1 MYEALLPQCFKA
13 DMSRRL
19 INLYGIAMRCV
30 WVIAAVMLASQA
42 SAQSPTAPFV
52 PTKPESSSLMQ
63 FARTPDASDT
73 TAATP
78 GAKRNPSPLAVDV
91 PTLEL
96 DSYKARG
103 SAKASA
109 ESAASS
115 KTKPSQFQRF
125 VEESTGQWLKHY
137 GEELFERADVFAADA
152 TTPPPADYK
161 LGVGDEVRVQIW
173 GAVDYAGSHV
183 VDRQG
188 QIFLPKIGAVTLAG
202 ITVKEVES
210 QLRKSVASVFN
221 NVNLNVSM
229 GRLRGITV
237 YVVGQAR
244 QPGTYTLSSLGTLVN
259 ALFASGGPDHN
270 GSMRAIELKRA
281 GQRITTL
288 DLYDFLAKGDKVN
301 DVALQSGDVIV
312 IPPAGPRVAVTGAW
326 DHSAIYELK
335 PGQTL
340 QDVLAL
346 GGGLPRLAN
355 AQKAVLERIQLGRT
369 PARMV
374 QDIPLQTNGLKLA
387 LEDGDVITLL
397 GISPAFDNA
406 VTLKG
411 TVAQPLRHAW
421 VKGMR
426 IQDLIPDRE
435 ALIVPDYYKRQNKWV
450 QKLPPI
456 SAPQDVAEDE
466 TDKPVKARDPLAVQD
481 LLRSMRHQINW
492 EYAVVE
498 RLHKDQLR
506 TELIPFNLGQ
516 AIVNQDP
523 AHNLLLQPGDV
534 VTIMSSNDLRMPVER
549 QHRLVRIEGEVA
561 APGVYQALPGETLPM
576 LIARIGGL
584 TPQAYVFGTEFT
596 RESIRKQQQNN
607 LDAVV
612 RRLESQLFSAASAST
627 TNLTGDRAAQSA
639 GVAQAQQQQMKAQLD
654 KIKALKSQGRVALEL
669 APVVAT
675 MTPQGSKT
683 MTALPPLPL
692 EDGDAILIP
701 AQPAFVSAAG
711 SVNNE
716 NALIYKPGKTVGD
729 IIKSVGLTEDA
740 EPNEIFV
747 LRADGSILGK
757 RSSGFL
763 KNFDNTEVMPGDTV
777 VVPGMLDRESRYNFV
792 IRAFKDWTQILSNFG
807 LGVAS
812 LRIIKSGL

>member
-1 MYEALLPQCFKA
+1 MYEALHTPCFKA
-13 DMSRRL
+13 AMSRKL
-19 INLYGIAMRCV
+19 KNLYRIAMRSV
-30 WVIAAVMLASQA
+30 WVIGVVLLASQA
-42 SAQSPTAPFV
+42 SAQSPLAPFS
-52 PTKPESSSLMQ
+52 PYAPAKSESDSLMQ
-63 FARTPDASDT
+63 FARTPDASDA
-73 TAATP
+73 TAWTP
-78 GAKRNPSPLAVDV
+78 GAKQNLSPLAADV
-91 PTLEL
+91 PPLEL
-96 DSYKARG
+96 DRHQARG
-103 SAKASA
+103 NAKVSG
-109 ESAASS
+109 EAAAAS
-115 KTKPSQFQRF
+115 KTKLSQFQRF

-137 GEELFERADVFAADA
+137 GEELFDRADVFAADA
-152 TTPPPADYK
+152 TTPPPADYI

-188 QIFLPKIGAVTLAG
+188 QIFLPKVGAVTLAG
-202 ITVKEVES
+202 TAVKDLES
-210 QLRKSVASVFN
+210 KLRKSVASVFN
-221 NVNLNVSM
+221 NVHLNVSM

-270 GSMRAIELKRA
+270 GSMRLIELKRA
-281 GQRITTL
+281 GKRITTL
-288 DLYDFLAKGDKVN
+288 DLYDFLAQGDKAN

-326 DHSAIYELK
+326 DHAAIYELK
-335 PGQTL
+335 AGQTL

-346 GGGLPRLAN
+346 GGGMPRLAN

-374 QDIPLQTNGLKLA
+374 QDVPLQTNGLKLA

-411 TVAQPLRHAW
+411 AVAQPLRHAW
-421 VKGMR
+421 VQGMR

-450 QKLPPI
+450 QKLP
-456 SAPQDVAEDE
+456 SNAAPQDAAEDE
-466 TDKPVKARDPLAVQD
+466 TDKPPKVRDPLPVQD
-481 LLRSMRHQINW
+481 RLRSMRNQINW
-492 EYAVVE
+492 DYAVVE

-506 TELIPFNLGQ
+506 TELITFNLGQ
-516 AIVNQDP
+516 AILNKDP
-523 AHNLLLQPGDV
+523 AHNVLLQPGDV
-534 VTIMSSNDLRMPVER
+534 VTIMSSSDLRMPVER
-549 QHRLVRIEGEVA
+549 QNRLVRIEGEVA
-561 APGVYQALPGETLPM
+561 APGVYQALPGETLPQ

-584 TPQAYVFGTEFT
+584 TPQAYIFGTEFT
-596 RESIRKQQQNN
+596 RESIRKQQQTN

-612 RRLESQLFSAASAST
+612 RRLESQLISAGSASNA
-627 TNLTGDRAAQSA
+627 NLTGDRAAQSA
-639 GVAQAQQQQMKAQLD
+639 VVAQAQQQQMKAQLD

-669 APVVAT
+669 APVMA
-675 MTPQGSKT
+675 
-683 MTALPPLPL
+683 ALPPLPL

-701 AQPAFVSAAG
+701 SQPAFISAAG

-740 EPNEIFV
+740 EPNEVFV

-777 VVPGMLDRESRYNFV
+777 VVPAMLDRESRYNFV

>member
-1 MYEALLPQCFKA
+1 
-13 DMSRRL
+13 MSRRL
-19 INLYGIAMRCV
+19 KDLYWIAMRPA
-30 WVIAAVMLASQA
+30 WVICAVMMASQA
-42 SAQSPTAPFV
+42 SAQSSFAPFL
-52 PTKPESSSLMQ
+52 PAKPELSSLMPL
-63 FARTPDASDT
+63 ARTPDASDS
-73 TAATP
+73 TAVAS
-78 GAKRNPSPLAVDV
+78 GAKRDHSPMAVNV
-91 PTLEL
+91 PPLEL
-96 DSYKARG
+96 ERNQARG
-103 SAKASA
+103 SAKVSGD
-109 ESAASS
+109 AAALS
-115 KTKPSQFQRF
+115 KNKVSQFQRF

-161 LGVGDEVRVQIW
+161 VGVGDEVRVQIW
-173 GAVDYAGSHV
+173 GAVDYVGSHI

-188 QIFLPKIGAVTLAG
+188 QVFLPKIGAVTLAG
-202 ITVKEVES
+202 VAVKDLET
-210 QLRKSVASVFN
+210 QLRKSVSSVFN

-281 GQRITTL
+281 GKRITTL
-288 DLYDFLAKGDKVN
+288 DLYDFLAKGDKAN
-301 DVALQSGDVIV
+301 DLPLQSGDVIV

-326 DHSAIYELK
+326 DHAAIFELK

-355 AQKAVLERIQLGRT
+355 AQKAVLERIQSGRT

-374 QDIPLQTNGLKLA
+374 QDISLQTNGLQLA

-397 GISPAFDNA
+397 GISPAFENA

-411 TVAQPLRHAW
+411 AVAQPLRHAW
-421 VKGMR
+421 IQGMR
-426 IQDLIPDRE
+426 IQDLIPSQE

-450 QKLPPI
+450 QKLPPLV
-456 SAPQDVAEDE
+456 APQEAVENAS
-466 TDKPVKARDPLAVQD
+466 DKPMAVRDALPVQD
-481 LLRSMRHQINW
+481 RLRSMRNQINW

-506 TELIPFNLGQ
+506 SELISFNLGL
-516 AIVNQDP
+516 AILSKDP

-534 VTIMSSNDLRMPVER
+534 VTIMSSSDLRLPVER
-549 QHRLVRIEGEVA
+549 QNKLVRIEGEVA
-561 APGVYQALPGETLPM
+561 SPGVYQVRAGETLPQ

-584 TPQAYVFGTEFT
+584 TPQAYLYGTEFT
-596 RESIRKQQQNN
+596 RESIRKQQQAN

-612 RRLESQLFSAASAST
+612 RRLESQVLSAENASAA
-627 TNLTGDRAAQSA
+627 NLLGDRAAQSA
-639 GVAQAQQQQMKAQLD
+639 VIAQAQQQQMKAQLD
-654 KIKALKSQGRVALEL
+654 KIKAMKSLGRLALEL
-669 APVVAT
+669 TPVMAQEGAKSV
-675 MTPQGSKT
+675 
-683 MTALPPLPL
+683 TALPSLPL

-701 AQPAFVSAAG
+701 TQPAFVSAAG

-716 NALIYKPGKTVGD
+716 NAFIYKPGKTVGD

-763 KNFDNTEVMPGDTV
+763 KNFDTTEVMPGDTV
-777 VVPGMLDRESRYNFV
+777 VVPAMLDRESRYNFV

>member
-1 MYEALLPQCFKA
+1 MRRTLLIF
-13 DMSRRL
+13 
-19 INLYGIAMRCV
+19 GV
-30 WVIAAVMLASQA
+30 VLASQV
-42 SAQSPTAPFV
+42 SAQSFFTPS
-52 PTKPESSSLMQ
+52 KPESSSFMQ
-63 FARTPDASDT
+63 MT
-73 TAATP
+73 
-78 GAKRNPSPLAVDV
+78 RNPDGADAPADSSIAQRNPNALAADV

-96 DSYKARG
+96 DRSPARG
-103 SAKASA
+103 SAKPAVD
-109 ESAASS
+109 SAALQ
-115 KTKPSQFQRF
+115 KIKLSQFQRF

-137 GEELFERADVFAADA
+137 GEDLFERSDVFAADA
-152 TTPPPADYK
+152 TTPPSVDYK

-173 GAVDYAGSHV
+173 GAVDYVGSHTI
-183 VDRQG
+183 DRQG

-202 ITVKEVES
+202 TAVKDVES

-244 QPGTYTLSSLGTLVN
+244 QPGTYTLSSLATLVN

-281 GQRITTL
+281 GKRITTL
-288 DLYDFLAKGDKVN
+288 DLYDFLAKGDKSN
-301 DVALQSGDVIV
+301 DMTLQSGDVIV
-312 IPPAGPRVAVTGAW
+312 IPPVGPRVAVTGAW

-340 QDVLAL
+340 QDVVSL
-346 GGGLPRLAN
+346 GGGVPRLAN
-355 AQKAVLERIQLGRT
+355 AQKAVLERIQPGRT
-369 PARMV
+369 PARIV
-374 QDIPLQTNGLKLA
+374 QDIPLQTNGLQLA
-387 LEDGDVITLL
+387 LQDGDVITLL

-411 TVAQPLRHAW
+411 AVAQPLRHAW
-421 VKGMR
+421 VQGMR
-426 IQDLIPDRE
+426 IQDLIPDQE
-435 ALIVPDYYKRQNKWV
+435 ALIVPDYYKRQNVWV
-450 QKLPPI
+450 QNLPQI
-456 SAPQDVAEDE
+456 SVP
-466 TDKPVKARDPLAVQD
+466 RDALPVQD
-481 LLRSMRHQINW
+481 RLRSMRDQINW

-506 TELIPFNLGQ
+506 TELISFNLGQ
-516 AIVNQDP
+516 AILNRDP
-523 AHNLLLQPGDV
+523 AHNVLLQSGDV
-534 VTIMSSNDLRMPVER
+534 VTIMSSSDLRLPIDR
-549 QHRLVRIEGEVA
+549 QNRLVRIEGEVA
-561 APGVYQALPGETLPM
+561 APGVYQARPGETLPQ
-576 LIARIGGL
+576 LIGRIGGL
-584 TPQAYVFGTEFT
+584 TPQAYVYGTEFT
-596 RESIRKQQQNN
+596 RESTRKQQQTN

-612 RRLESQLFSAASAST
+612 RRLESQLLSAGNASAA
-627 TNLTGDRAAQSA
+627 NLTGDRSAQSA
-639 GVAQAQQQQMKAQLD
+639 LVAQAQQQQMRAQLD
-654 KIKALKSQGRVALEL
+654 KIKTLKSLGRVALEL
-669 APVVAT
+669 APVMNLEGAKAV
-675 MTPQGSKT
+675 
-683 MTALPPLPL
+683 TALPALPL
-692 EDGDAILIP
+692 EDGDVILIP

-757 RSSGFL
+757 RSIGFL
-763 KNFDNTEVMPGDTV
+763 RNFDNTEVMPGDTV
-777 VVPGMLDRESRYNFV
+777 VVPAMLDRESRYNFV

>member
-1 MYEALLPQCFKA
+1 MDEALHTQCFKA

-19 INLYGIAMRCV
+19 KNLYGIAARCAG
-30 WVIAAVMLASQA
+30 VICALMLASQVG
-42 SAQSPTAPFV
+42 AQSPFTSA
-52 PTKPESSSLMQ
+52 KSESSSLMQ
-63 FARTPDASDT
+63 LARTPQALDAT
-73 TAATP
+73 EGTP
-78 GAKRNPSPLAVDV
+78 SAKRNPSPLAADV
-91 PTLEL
+91 PPLEL
-96 DSYKARG
+96 DRHTARG
-103 SAKASA
+103 TAKASGDV
-109 ESAASS
+109 AALP
-115 KTKPSQFQRF
+115 KIRVSQFQRF
-125 VEESTGQWLKHY
+125 VQESTGQWLKHY

-173 GAVDYAGSHV
+173 GAVDYVGSHT

-188 QIFLPKIGAVTLAG
+188 QVFLPKIGAVTLAG
-202 ITVKEVES
+202 TAVKDVES

-281 GQRITTL
+281 GKRITTL
-288 DLYDFLAKGDKVN
+288 DLYDFLAQGDKAN
-301 DVALQSGDVIV
+301 DVTLQSGDVIV

-326 DHSAIYELK
+326 DHAAIYELK
-335 PGQTL
+335 VGQTL

-346 GGGLPRLAN
+346 GGGLPRLVN
-355 AQKAVLERIQLGRT
+355 AQKAVLERVQLGRT
-369 PARMV
+369 PARIV
-374 QDIPLQTNGLKLA
+374 QDIALHRNGLQLA

-421 VKGMR
+421 VQGMR
-426 IQDLIPDRE
+426 IQDLIPDQE

-450 QKLPPI
+450 QKLPPL
-456 SAPQDVAEDE
+456 SSLQEAGEEAS
-466 TDKPVKARDPLAVQD
+466 DKPVTLRDDLPVQD
-481 LLRSMRHQINW
+481 RLRSMRNQINW

-506 TELIPFNLGQ
+506 TELIAFNLGQ
-516 AIVNQDP
+516 AIVNKDP
-523 AHNLLLQPGDV
+523 VHNLLLQPGDV
-534 VTIMSSNDLRMPVER
+534 VTIMSSSDLRLPVER
-549 QHRLVRIEGEVA
+549 QNRLVRIEGEVA
-561 APGVYQALPGETLPM
+561 SPGVYQARAGETLPQ
-576 LIARIGGL
+576 LVARIGGL
-584 TPQAYVFGTEFT
+584 TPQAYIFGTEFT
-596 RESIRKQQQNN
+596 RESIRKQQQAN

-612 RRLESQLFSAASAST
+612 RRLESQLVSAGSASNA
-627 TNLTGDRAAQSA
+627 NLTGERAAQSA
-639 GVAQAQQQQMKAQLD
+639 SIAQAQQMQMKAQLD
-654 KIKALKSQGRVALEL
+654 KIKALKSLGRVALEL
-669 APVVAT
+669 APVMATVAQ
-675 MTPQGSKT
+675 QGKQPL
-683 MTALPPLPL
+683 TALPPLPL

-740 EPNEIFV
+740 EPNEVFV

-763 KNFDNTEVMPGDTV
+763 NNFDHTEVMPGDTV
-777 VVPGMLDRESRYNFV
+777 VVPAMLDRESRYNFV
-792 IRAFKDWTQILSNFG
+792 SRAFKDWTQILSNFG

>member
-1 MYEALLPQCFKA
+1 
-13 DMSRRL
+13 
-19 INLYGIAMRCV
+19 
-30 WVIAAVMLASQA
+30 
-42 SAQSPTAPFV
+42 
-52 PTKPESSSLMQ
+52 
-63 FARTPDASDT
+63 
-73 TAATP
+73 
-78 GAKRNPSPLAVDV
+78 
-91 PTLEL
+91 
-96 DSYKARG
+96 
-103 SAKASA
+103 
-109 ESAASS
+109 
-115 KTKPSQFQRF
+115 
-125 VEESTGQWLKHY
+125 
-137 GEELFERADVFAADA
+137 
-152 TTPPPADYK
+152 
-161 LGVGDEVRVQIW
+161 
-173 GAVDYAGSHV
+173 
-183 VDRQG
+183 
-188 QIFLPKIGAVTLAG
+188 
-202 ITVKEVES
+202 VES

-281 GQRITTL
+281 GKRITTL
-288 DLYDFLAKGDKVN
+288 DLYDFLAQGDKAN
-301 DVALQSGDVIV
+301 DVTLQSGDVIV

-326 DHSAIYELK
+326 DHAAIYELK
-335 PGQTL
+335 VGQTL

-346 GGGLPRLAN
+346 GGGLPRLVN
-355 AQKAVLERIQLGRT
+355 AQKAVLERVQLGRT
-369 PARMV
+369 PARIV
-374 QDIPLQTNGLKLA
+374 QDIALHKNGLQLA

-421 VKGMR
+421 VQGMR
-426 IQDLIPDRE
+426 IQDLIPDQE

-450 QKLPPI
+450 QKLPPL
-456 SAPQDVAEDE
+456 SSLQEAGEEAS
-466 TDKPVKARDPLAVQD
+466 DKPVTLRDDLPVQD
-481 LLRSMRHQINW
+481 RLRSMRNQINW

-506 TELIPFNLGQ
+506 TELIAFNLGQ
-516 AIVNQDP
+516 AIVNKDP
-523 AHNLLLQPGDV
+523 VHNLLLQPGDV
-534 VTIMSSNDLRMPVER
+534 VTIMSSSDLRLPVER
-549 QHRLVRIEGEVA
+549 QNRLVRIEGEVA
-561 APGVYQALPGETLPM
+561 SPGVYQARAGETLPQ
-576 LIARIGGL
+576 LVARIGGL
-584 TPQAYVFGTEFT
+584 TPQAYIFGTEFT
-596 RESIRKQQQNN
+596 RESIRKQQQAN

-612 RRLESQLFSAASAST
+612 RRLESQLVSAGSAST
-627 TNLTGDRAAQSA
+627 ANLTGERAAQSESI
-639 GVAQAQQQQMKAQLD
+639 AQAQQMQMKAQLD
-654 KIKALKSQGRVALEL
+654 KIKALKSLGRVALEL
-669 APVVAT
+669 APVMATVAQ
-675 MTPQGSKT
+675 QGKQPL
-683 MTALPPLPL
+683 TALPPLPL

-740 EPNEIFV
+740 EPNEVFV

-763 KNFDNTEVMPGDTV
+763 NNFDHTEVMPGDTV
-777 VVPGMLDRESRYNFV
+777 VVPAMLDRESRYNFV
-792 IRAFKDWTQILSNFG
+792 SRAFKDWTQILSNFG

>member
-1 MYEALLPQCFKA
+1 
-13 DMSRRL
+13 MSRRL
-19 INLYGIAMRCV
+19 TNLHWNAMRRTL
-30 WVIAAVMLASQA
+30 VIFGVVFASQV
-42 SAQSPTAPFV
+42 SAQSFFTPS
-52 PTKPESSSLMQ
+52 KPESSSFMQ
-63 FARTPDASDT
+63 MTRSPDVADAPADSSR
-73 TAATP
+73 AM
-78 GAKRNPSPLAVDV
+78 RNPNALAAEV

-96 DSYKARG
+96 DRSPARG
-103 SAKASA
+103 SAKPAVDSVA
-109 ESAASS
+109 LQ
-115 KTKPSQFQRF
+115 KIKVSQFQRF

-137 GEELFERADVFAADA
+137 GEDLFERSDVFAADA
-152 TTPPPADYK
+152 TTPPSADYK

-173 GAVDYAGSHV
+173 GAVDYVGSHTI
-183 VDRQG
+183 DRQG

-202 ITVKEVES
+202 TAVKDVES

-244 QPGTYTLSSLGTLVN
+244 QPGTYTLSSLATLVN

-281 GQRITTL
+281 GKRITTL
-288 DLYDFLAKGDKVN
+288 DLYDFLAKGDKSN
-301 DVALQSGDVIV
+301 DMTLQSGDVIV
-312 IPPAGPRVAVTGAW
+312 IPPVGPRVAVTGAW

-340 QDVLAL
+340 QDVVSL
-346 GGGLPRLAN
+346 GGGVPRLAN
-355 AQKAVLERIQLGRT
+355 AQKAVLERIQPGRT
-369 PARMV
+369 PARIV
-374 QDIPLQTNGLKLA
+374 QDIPLQTNGLQLA
-387 LEDGDVITLL
+387 LQDGDVITLL

-411 TVAQPLRHAW
+411 AVAQPLRHAW
-421 VKGMR
+421 VQGMR
-426 IQDLIPDRE
+426 IQDLIPDQE
-435 ALIVPDYYKRQNKWV
+435 ALIVPDYYKRQNIWV
-450 QKLPPI
+450 QKLPQI
-456 SAPQDVAEDE
+456 SVP
-466 TDKPVKARDPLAVQD
+466 RDALPVQD
-481 LLRSMRHQINW
+481 RLRSMRDQINW

-506 TELIPFNLGQ
+506 TELISFNLGQ
-516 AIVNQDP
+516 AILNKDP
-523 AHNLLLQPGDV
+523 AHNVLLQPGDV
-534 VTIMSSNDLRMPVER
+534 VTIMSSSDLRLPIDR
-549 QHRLVRIEGEVA
+549 QNRLVRIEGEVA
-561 APGVYQALPGETLPM
+561 APGVYQARPGETLPQ
-576 LIARIGGL
+576 LIGRIGGL
-584 TPQAYVFGTEFT
+584 TPQAYVYGTEFT
-596 RESIRKQQQNN
+596 REIIRKQQQAN

-612 RRLESQLFSAASAST
+612 RRLESQLLRAGNASVA
-627 TNLTGDRAAQSA
+627 NLTGDRTAQSA
-639 GVAQAQQQQMKAQLD
+639 LVAQAQQQQMRAQLD
-654 KIKALKSQGRVALEL
+654 KIKTLKSLGRVALEL
-669 APVVAT
+669 TPV
-675 MTPQGSKT
+675 MTLEGTKSV
-683 MTALPPLPL
+683 TALPPLPL

-757 RSSGFL
+757 RSIGFL
-763 KNFDNTEVMPGDTV
+763 RSFDNTEVMPGDTV
-777 VVPGMLDRESRYNFV
+777 VVPAMMDRESRYNFV

>member
-1 MYEALLPQCFKA
+1 
-13 DMSRRL
+13 MSRRL
-19 INLYGIAMRCV
+19 TNLHLNALRITL
-30 WVIAAVMLASQA
+30 VIFAVVLASQV
-42 SAQSPTAPFV
+42 SAQSFFSPS
-52 PTKPESSSLMQ
+52 KPESSSSMQ
-63 FARTPDASDT
+63 MTRSPDAADAPADLSR
-73 TAATP
+73 
-78 GAKRNPSPLAVDV
+78 AKRNPSALAADV
-91 PTLEL
+91 PPLEL
-96 DSYKARG
+96 DRSPVRG
-103 SAKASA
+103 SAKVAVDSA
-109 ESAASS
+109 VLQKS
-115 KTKPSQFQRF
+115 KVSQFQRF

-137 GEELFERADVFAADA
+137 GEDLFERADVFAADA
-152 TTPPPADYK
+152 TTPPSADYK

-173 GAVDYAGSHV
+173 GAVDYVGSHII
-183 VDRQG
+183 DRQG

-202 ITVKEVES
+202 IAVKDLEP
-210 QLRKSVASVFN
+210 QLRKSVSGVFN

-237 YVVGQAR
+237 YVVGHAR

-270 GSMRAIELKRA
+270 GSLRAIELKRA
-281 GQRITTL
+281 GKRITTL
-288 DLYDFLAKGDKVN
+288 DVYDFLATGDKSN

-312 IPPAGPRVAVTGAW
+312 IPPVGPRVAVTGAW

-335 PGQTL
+335 QGQTL

-346 GGGLPRLAN
+346 GGGVPRLAN
-355 AQKAVLERIQLGRT
+355 AQKAVLERIQPGRT
-369 PARMV
+369 PARIV
-374 QDIPLQTNGLKLA
+374 QDIPLQTNGLQLA
-387 LEDGDVITLL
+387 LQDGDVITLL

-411 TVAQPLRHAW
+411 AVAQPLRHAW
-421 VKGMR
+421 VQGMR

-435 ALIVPDYYKRQNKWV
+435 ALIMPDYYKRQNKWV
-450 QKLPPI
+450 QKLPQL
-456 SAPQDVAEDE
+456 SSLQDLAEDGSDKNSSMSRE
-466 TDKPVKARDPLAVQD
+466 RDADKPLARRDALPVQD
-481 LLRSMRHQINW
+481 RLRSMRDQINW

-506 TELIPFNLGQ
+506 TELISFNLGQ
-516 AIVNQDP
+516 AILNKDP
-523 AHNLLLQPGDV
+523 ANNVLLQPGDV
-534 VTIMSSNDLRMPVER
+534 VTIMSSSDLRLPIER
-549 QHRLVRIEGEVA
+549 QNRLVRIEGEVA
-561 APGVYQALPGETLPM
+561 APGVYQARPGETLPQ
-576 LIARIGGL
+576 LIARLGGL
-584 TPQAYVFGTEFT
+584 TPQAYVYGTEFT
-596 RESIRKQQQNN
+596 RESIRKQQQAN

-612 RRLESQLFSAASAST
+612 KRLESQLLSAGNAST
-627 TNLTGDRAAQSA
+627 ANLTGDRAAQSA
-639 GVAQAQQQQMKAQLD
+639 QVAQAQQQQMKAQLD
-654 KIKALKSQGRVALEL
+654 KIKSMKSLGRVALEL
-669 APVVAT
+669 APLMAQEGGKSV
-675 MTPQGSKT
+675 
-683 MTALPPLPL
+683 TALPPVPL

-757 RSSGFL
+757 RSIGFL
-763 KNFDNTEVMPGDTV
+763 RNFDYTEVMPGDTV
-777 VVPGMLDRESRYNFV
+777 VVPAMLDRESRYNFV